1 MGEGAVNT
9 SIATDEDDATRAAIL
24 ATARA
29 IAERDGVEKLTLG
42 QVAAEANIPRTAV
55 YRLFTRK
62 EDLLMSI
69 AADDLT
75 ALANDMRGQEWPEG
89 GDTPDRAVAAPTA
102 KPQDATVE
110 SIVAAVAQPAAR
122 ASDAWLERRLRV
134 FEKALAAMEAKQ
146 EELERHTR
154 QTAGNVELNIKHF
167 EDKIGAID
175 ERVDETANRH
185 KATANE
191 LRQILSENLLRIET
205 VEHVARA
212 ALAEPSHPVPH
223 DEAPVEAPSA
233 PHVEEAPA
241 EPVATPEPVAEKPA
255 EPAAFVERRR
265 PENQGAVSFIVER
278 RKSMIEAQVAAD
290 AARAAAE
297 PERNARLRARR
308 QRYLVAS
315 AAIGVVFILAAVLA
329 FARGM
334 SDGRAMARHE
344 AARPTAL
351 AAVIQPHV
359 MHASRL
365 APLDR
370 LTAAAQK
377 GDAKAELIV
386 GTKYL
391 NGEGTAKD
399 PAAAL
404 RWLQRS
410 AVHGQPVAQYMLA
423 TLYQQG
429 VGTPVDMIK
438 ATQWYEAAA
447 LQGNRK
453 AMHDLAIAY
462 AEGNG
467 GVKNP
472 QEAARWFSRAASYGY
487 VDSQFDLAVLYE
499 RGDGVPQSLL
509 DAYKWY
515 AIASMQGDSES
526 ANRIEALRTQ
536 MSSDDLAVAENA
548 AKSFRPL
555 ALDPAANVT
564 PTE

>member
-1 MGEGAVNT
+1 MNS
-9 SIATDEDDATRAAIL
+9 SIASDEDDATRAAIL

-75 ALANDMRGQEWPEG
+75 ALAHDMRSQDWPEG
-89 GDTPDRAVAAPTA
+89 GGTPDRAVPVPSA
-102 KPQDATVE
+102 KPQDGTVE

-146 EELERHTR
+146 EELERNTR

-167 EDKIGAID
+167 ENKIEAID
-175 ERVDETANRH
+175 ERVDETQSRH

-212 ALAEPSHPVPH
+212 ALAEPSHPEPH
-223 DEAPVEAPSA
+223 VDEPVETPHVVDEAPVEAVA
-233 PHVEEAPA
+233 EA
-241 EPVATPEPVAEKPA
+241 EPVAEQPA

-278 RKSMIEAQVAAD
+278 RKSMIEAQAAAD

-297 PERNARLRARR
+297 PEKSARVRAQR
-308 QRYLVAS
+308 QRYVIAS
-315 AAIGVVFILAAVLA
+315 ALIAVVFVVSASLA
-329 FARGM
+329 FVRGEL
-334 SDGRAMARHE
+334 DGRAMARRD

-351 AAVIQPHV
+351 VALAQPHV
-359 MHASRL
+359 VHASRL

-370 LTAAAQK
+370 LTAAAET

-404 RWLQRS
+404 HWLQRS
-410 AVHGQPVAQYMLA
+410 AVHGQPVAQYLLA

-429 VGTPVDMIK
+429 VGTPVDMTK
-438 ATQWYEAAA
+438 AIQWYEAAA

-462 AEGNG
+462 AEGSG
-467 GVKNP
+467 GSKNP

-548 AKSFRPL
+548 AKSFHPL
-555 ALDPAANVT
+555 ALNAAANVT

>member
-1 MGEGAVNT
+1 MR
-9 SIATDEDDATRAAIL
+9 ATIL

-89 GDTPDRAVAAPTA
+89 GDTPDRAVAAPVA

-167 EDKIGAID
+167 EDKIEAID
-175 ERVDETANRH
+175 GRVDETANRH

-212 ALAEPSHPVPH
+212 ALAEPAHPVPH
-223 DEAPVEAPSA
+223 DEAPVEEPHAPQT
-233 PHVEEAPA
+233 VEAAPA
-241 EPVATPEPVAEKPA
+241 EVVATTPEPVAEQIA

-278 RKSMIEAQVAAD
+278 RKSMIEAQIAAD

-297 PERNARLRARR
+297 PDRNARLRAQR
-308 QRYLVAS
+308 QRYIVAS
-315 AAIGVVFILAAVLA
+315 VAIGVVFIVAAVLA
-329 FARGM
+329 FVRGV
-334 SDGRAMARHE
+334 SDGRAMARH
-344 AARPTAL
+344 AAHPTAL
-351 AAVIQPHV
+351 AASIQPHIV
-359 MHASRL
+359 HASRL

-370 LTAAAQK
+370 LTAAAEK

-410 AVHGQPVAQYMLA
+410 AVHGQAVAQYLLA

-429 VGTPVDMIK
+429 VGTPVDMTK

-467 GVKNP
+467 GAKNP

-515 AIASMQGDSES
+515 AIASMQGDGES

-555 ALDPAANVT
+555 TLNPAANVT

>member
-1 MGEGAVNT
+1 
-9 SIATDEDDATRAAIL
+9 
-24 ATARA
+24 
-29 IAERDGVEKLTLG
+29 
-42 QVAAEANIPRTAV
+42 
-55 YRLFTRK
+55 
-62 EDLLMSI
+62 
-69 AADDLT
+69 
-75 ALANDMRGQEWPEG
+75 
-89 GDTPDRAVAAPTA
+89 
-102 KPQDATVE
+102 
-110 SIVAAVAQPAAR
+110 
-122 ASDAWLERRLRV
+122 
-134 FEKALAAMEAKQ
+134 MEAKQ
-146 EELERHTR
+146 EELERNTR

-167 EDKIGAID
+167 ADKIDAID
-175 ERVDETANRH
+175 ERVDESASRH

-191 LRQILSENLLRIET
+191 LRQVMSENLLRIET

-212 ALAEPSHPVPH
+212 ALAEPSHVAPLH
-223 DEAPVEAPSA
+223 DEPVEAPH
-233 PHVEEAPA
+233 PTEETPA
-241 EPVATPEPVAEKPA
+241 ETPAAPEPVAE
-255 EPAAFVERRR
+255 EPEERPAFVERRR

-278 RKSMIEAQVAAD
+278 RKSMLEAQVAAD

-308 QRYLVAS
+308 QRYVIGSVLIAGVFMVA
-315 AAIGVVFILAAVLA
+315 AGLA
-329 FARGM
+329 FLRGEL
-334 SDGRAMARHE
+334 DGRAMARRD
-344 AARPTAL
+344 AAKPVMTA
-351 AAVIQPHV
+351 AMAVPHV
-359 MHASRL
+359 SHAARL

-370 LTAAAQK
+370 LTAAAQT

-410 AVHGQPVAQYMLA
+410 AIQGQPVAQYLLA

-429 VGTPVDMIK
+429 VGTPANMAK

-462 AEGNG
+462 ADGSA

-548 AKSFRPL
+548 ARSFRPL
-555 ALDPAANVT
+555 TLNTAANVT
-564 PTE
+564 PAE